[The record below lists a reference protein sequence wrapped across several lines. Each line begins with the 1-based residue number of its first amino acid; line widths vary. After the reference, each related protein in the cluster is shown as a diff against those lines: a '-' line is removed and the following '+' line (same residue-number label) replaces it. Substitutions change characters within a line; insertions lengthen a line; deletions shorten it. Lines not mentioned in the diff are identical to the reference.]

1 MCARWHSL
9 WESIWIRKWWNDAK
23 GAREELLKCRVL
35 PSIVKQKALQ
45 EKVIGF
51 EVQYSIPSNMSVGDP
66 LPNLP
71 NNTLENIEIS
81 FEIEP
86 NLEDTRSLDV
96 MEGSI

>member
-1 MCARWHSL
+1 
-9 WESIWIRKWWNDAK
+9 
-23 GAREELLKCRVL
+23 
-35 PSIVKQKALQ
+35 
-45 EKVIGF
+45 
-51 EVQYSIPSNMSVGDP
+51 MSVGDP